1 MMKTYH
7 SRQNRP
13 DYMPPILGNGQ
24 IALSLDGEGA
34 QSICMAEKDN
44 PGGSPAQTIYWAGRR
59 YMDEFTRPLIPFGR
73 FIHSLPQA
81 DDFEQTLD
89 TERALLTTRS
99 HHGALTLE
107 TLNFLCMDK
116 NLLIMKKT
124 FSQACEYALTWLWA
138 DSAPHTALPRRVSIQ
153 AQSDETGIDVRFS
166 LDGQQQSTGG
176 ARLQADRPV
185 CAEVQDNRFTLRVSV
200 QSGETVTFAFMIADS
215 LDGGDWEN
223 RLNAM
228 RTDAE
233 NTSTLQAAHEQDWLT
248 YSKKSYVS
256 FGEEAIESAW
266 QTALYH
272 LRCYTTRWSIPVGLN
287 DTHWQSRYFAFDEYF
302 SLDGLLTSGHDE
314 LARRVSDFRLA
325 GLRQAQTRASRFN
338 YPISI
343 SARYPWETVE
353 TGEEAAPVGFWY
365 DHVFH
370 MGSIALGAWRNARYA
385 GDTALLERYWDMI
398 KSCAAFFLRHMVYRL
413 EGGRVVIG
421 KCTDLER
428 LGCDVE
434 NAYMTTCAAIETLRI
449 AANAAEIL
457 NCDAEFAQECL
468 ETADALFDSL
478 PCDGQKYVPF
488 PDCEQK
494 SIAVFT
500 GTYPYGCIPAED
512 AYQIRAMRDYIGNEL
527 TYGNMYNFGSGVA
540 SWYAAWKAIVYA
552 RLSDCEHAL
561 PALYQAVAERGCFD
575 EMWEINEEAVRLRP
589 WFTTASGTLLT
600 GVNAMLL
607 NGDDDV
613 LTIAPALHK
622 RCESFSFS
630 LPARGGLWVECIVRD
645 NVLERLTITGQG
657 CAQEQSV
664 RVRLPKRIN
673 ADCLPEEEMYIPPYV
688 NTPLKGWIYGFA
700 LRCKEGFQKGAQEGF
715 QEGRDR
721 VRRLFGYSDVL
732 KKDELPPR
740 EAFAEY
746 TVPVAYSSCTH

>member
-1 MMKTYH
+1 MIRAYH
-7 SRQNRP
+7 SQQNRP

-24 IALSLDGEGA
+24 LALSLDGEGT
-34 QSICMAEKDN
+34 QSICMTEKAN

-59 YMDEFTRPLIPFGR
+59 YVDEFTRPLIPFGR

-81 DDFEQTLD
+81 DSFEQTLD

-99 HHGALTLE
+99 RHGTLTLE
-107 TLNFLCMDK
+107 TLSFLCIDK
-116 NLLIMKKT
+116 NLLVMKKT
-124 FSQACEYALTWLWA
+124 FSQACDYELVWLWA
-138 DSAPHTALPRRVSIQ
+138 ESAPSVALPRRVTAHSQ
-153 AQSDETGIDVRFS
+153 TDSHGIDISFA
-166 LDGQQQSTGG
+166 LDGQWPSTGD
-176 ARLQADRPV
+176 ARFQADRPV
-185 CAEVQDNRFTLRVSV
+185 CTKVQDNRFALRLSI
-200 QSGETVTFAFMIADS
+200 QAGETVTFTFMIADS
-215 LDGGDWEN
+215 LDGEDWQT

-228 RTDAE
+228 QAEAE
-233 NTSTLQAAHEQDWLT
+233 NVSALQTAHEQDWLA
-248 YSKKSYVS
+248 YSKKSFVS
-256 FGEEAIESAW
+256 FGEADIESAW

-314 LARRVSDFRLA
+314 LARRVSEFRLE
-325 GLRQAQTRASRFN
+325 GLKQAQMRASRFGTQQP
-338 YPISI
+338 YL

-353 TGEEAAPVGFWY
+353 TGEEASPPGYWY
-365 DHVFH
+365 DHIFH
-370 MGSIALGAWRNARYA
+370 MACVTLGAWRNARYA
-385 GDTALLERYWDMI
+385 GDQALLERYWDMI
-398 KSCAAFFLRHMVYRL
+398 KSCANFFLHHMVYRL

-449 AANAAEIL
+449 AASAANML
-457 NCDAEFAQECL
+457 GCDAEFAQECL
-468 ETADALFDSL
+468 ETADELFDCL
-478 PCDGQKYVPF
+478 PCDGKKYIPF
-488 PDCEQK
+488 PDCQQK

-500 GTYPYGCIPAED
+500 GTYPYRCIPVED
-512 AYQIRAMRDYIGNEL
+512 AFQIRAMRDYIGSEL
-527 TYGNMYNFGSGVA
+527 TYGNMYNVGSGVA

-552 RLSDCEHAL
+552 RLSDGEHAL

-575 EMWEINEEAVRLRP
+575 EMWEINEEAIRSRP

-630 LPARGGLWVECIVRD
+630 LPARDGLWVECIVRN
-645 NVLERLTITGQG
+645 NVLEKLTITGKK
-657 CAQEQSV
+657 CIQEKSV
-664 RVRLPKRIN
+664 RVRLPRRIN
-673 ADCLPEEEMYIPPYV
+673 ADCLPKEDMYIPSYV
-688 NTPLKGWIYGFA
+688 NTLPKGRGYGFVQGFKKGA
-700 LRCKEGFQKGAQEGF
+700 REGFQKGKREDWEFAH
-715 QEGRDR
+715 
-721 VRRLFGYSDVL
+721 RLFNRSDTL
-732 KKDELPPR
+732 EKNELPPR

-746 TVPVAYSSCTH
+746 TVQIACQ